1 MSTEA
6 ETPPSDTQATST
18 EGTAT
23 EQTSLIS
30 GQTSTDGQTT
40 TEEKAGEGEG
50 AAETQKTPEEIAA
63 EAKAAE
69 DAALAAAP
77 ITVEDIVLPEGMAEL
92 SPDLTKEFVEL
103 VNDKDLGPK
112 ARAEALL
119 NLQAKAM
126 TAASEASSAAWNEL
140 QETWRNE
147 VKADPVVGGDKLQP
161 TLNSINKLVTE
172 HGDEKLVEALAVTG
186 AGNNLHVIK
195 FLNTISSILTEGG
208 YQAGQPGGTEK
219 SAAQRLYP
227 SMNN

>member
-1 MSTEA
+1 MSTET
-6 ETPPSDTQATST
+6 ETQNSESQATST
-18 EGTAT
+18 SETS
-23 EQTSLIS
+23 QTLVT
-30 GQTSTDGQTT
+30 GETT
-40 TEEKAGEGEG
+40 TTNQDTQGSTTETEGETSEE
-50 AAETQKTPEEIAA
+50 AVKTPEEIAEEAAKA
-63 EAKAAE
+63 EA
-69 DAALAAAP
+69 DAAAAAP

-103 VNDKDLGPK
+103 VNDKELGPK

-126 TAASEASSAAWNEL
+126 TAASEASSAAWTEM
-140 QETWRNE
+140 QEQWRNE

-195 FLNTISSILTEGG
+195 FLHTVSTLLTEGG
-208 YQAGQPGGTEK
+208 YQAGSPAGQEK
-219 SAAQRLYP
+219 TAAQRLYP
-227 SMNN
+227 SMPN